1 MSAIGNYVHYKWS
14 NYLLSGTD
22 RTIPG
27 EKNKNKNTFIDW
39 QSQKD
44 VVKRKAMALAKQ
56 AYGKDDK
63 GRQDL
68 EDTLNAMMIKH
79 ENASA
84 RVQEIQNRVTQTL
97 DEKFGESLQ
106 KIDYETGNV
115 TMKGD
120 RSSVI
125 GKAKSAR
132 IEELI
137 QRTEKLEQILIQQAT
152 KSTVP
157 QTVFNTVDTLKSC
170 YEELIQ
176 FITEAQQTNGIQRKH
191 MMKAAN
197 ANLRFLRSEVNALIS
212 EYAAFPAVN
221 LQKGTYFEELIKYA
235 PYAMDDAADDAI
247 GEAIGTTGRE
257 AAIYER
263 DNFSKFVTTREDFG
277 RVIATTHT
285 SQGKVDVEI
294 EWQGKKLEISAKNV
308 NLDNYYIH
316 ILDGSPLL
324 YMLQDVDSEY
334 VNHFLNIF
342 AAHKGHSSKSASVAS
357 YRMGILQDIKL
368 VLMYKAITGDVAG
381 RKTANLFIVN
391 DSRTGAVKVYA
402 IDDLID
408 KIEKQPID
416 GIQLNGKTFNTSIN
430 LYNKWDSVSAMN
442 RVSKLL
448 ADAHSKKVSV
458 SLSTKFLK

>member
-14 NYLLSGTD
+14 NYVLSGTK

-27 EKNKNKNTFIDW
+27 KENEDKNVFEGW
-39 QSQKD
+39 QSQKAII
-44 VVKRKAMALAKQ
+44 KRKAKALAKK
-56 AYGKDDK
+56 AYSKDDQ
-63 GRQDL
+63 GRKDL
-68 EDTLNAMMIKH
+68 EDTLNSMMVDHDK
-79 ENASA
+79 ASG
-84 RVQEIQNRVTQTL
+84 RVKEIQNRVTQTL
-97 DEKFGESLQ
+97 NEKFGESLQ

-115 TMKGD
+115 SMKGD

-125 GKAKSAR
+125 GKVKSAN

-137 QRTEKLEQILIQQAT
+137 KRTEKLEQILVQQAGKAPVPDSVFKT
-152 KSTVP
+152 INMLKTCYQDISKSI
-157 QTVFNTVDTLKSC
+157 L
-170 YEELIQ
+170 
-176 FITEAQQTNGIQRKH
+176 EAQQTNGIQHKQQ
-191 MMKAAN
+191 MKTVN
-197 ANLRFLRSEVNALIS
+197 ADLRFLREMVNELIS
-212 EYAAFPAVN
+212 EYAAFPTVN

-235 PYAMDDAADDAI
+235 PYAMDGAAEDAI

-257 AAIYER
+257 AAVYTR
-263 DNFSKFVTTREDFG
+263 DNFSKFVTTKEDFG
-277 RVIATTHT
+277 GIIATTHT
-285 SQGKVDVEI
+285 TQGKVDVEI
-294 EWQGKKLEISAKNV
+294 TWQGKPLAISAKNV
-308 NLDNYYIH
+308 SLDSYYIH

-342 AAHKGHSSKSASVAS
+342 ASHKGHSSKSATVAS
-357 YRMGILQDIKL
+357 YRTAMLQDIKL
-368 VLMYKAITGDVAG
+368 ILMYKAITGDVAG

-391 DSRTGAVKVYA
+391 DNRTGSVKVYA

-430 LYNKWDSVSAMN
+430 LYNKWDNVSAMN

-448 ADAHSKKVSV
+448 ADAHAKKVTA
-458 SLSTKFLK
+458 SLSTKILQ